1 MSGHRKWSDIRV
13 TSSDPERQ
21 ARLDQET
28 RLTSVLLSLFQMRER
43 RGVSQEELARL
54 WETSQPNVSKIEHQ
68 DDVLVSTLRRYVE
81 ALGGRLEVQAVF
93 PEERIVLDLSRG
105 GQPEERPRNA
115 AGGAPAGAGTA
126 GRANATGT

>member
-1 MSGHRKWSDIRV
+1 MSGHRKWSEIRV
-13 TSSDPERQ
+13 TSSDRKRQ
-21 ARLDQET
+21 ARVDQET
-28 RLTSVLLSLFQMRER
+28 RLTSVLLSLFQLRER

-93 PEERIVLDLSRG
+93 PEERIVLDLG
-105 GQPEERPRNA
+105 ADGQQQGPLRNE
-115 AGGAPAGAGTA
+115 AGGVTAGAA
-126 GRANATGT
+126 P